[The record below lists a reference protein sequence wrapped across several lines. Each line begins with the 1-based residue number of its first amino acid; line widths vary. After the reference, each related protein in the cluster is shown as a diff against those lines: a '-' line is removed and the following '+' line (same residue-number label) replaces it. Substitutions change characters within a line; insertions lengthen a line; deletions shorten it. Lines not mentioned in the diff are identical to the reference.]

1 MSRTPNGFAA
11 NRRQS
16 GAVHLQLVEQLLDPV
31 LDVPARAGDPLV
43 EGPRRSGSVGHDEA
57 GTSRPGIS
65 VIAPRNEVGTPRLP
79 RTPAAARQ
87 RTASAPGT
95 RARTRRSSFLSMC
108 EALTARYL
116 RRVLADPERHARG
129 RARPRV
135 PGRTPL
141 RPRELDR
148 SRVPRCGRRRPS
160 SPSRRRSGAA
170 GRPPRSR
177 RRPSPR
183 RRGGGGSRR
192 VASRGPGPR
201 TPPCGRPARSSA
213 AGLPPLC
220 PHRRQAHD
228 ERRTASATW
237 SNVIPMPPH
246 VVLGDLDRD
255 LVGRRAHDV
264 GLRDP
269 PESRSARPGPAR
281 RCCSV
286 NGSMSPETAMSTTCA
301 RFASSRMIGFSVS
314 IDTAAAAQ
322 VFLPV
327 AEAAIGRSREHPRG
341 V

>member
-1 MSRTPNGFAA
+1 MSRTRNWFAA
-11 NRRQS
+11 NPRQS
-16 GAVHLQLVEQLLDPV
+16 GAVHLQLGEQLLDPV

-43 EGPRRSGSVGHDEA
+43 EGPRRSSPVGHDGA

-87 RTASAPGT
+87 KNSVSTGNTSTNPAKLVPQHVR
-95 RARTRRSSFLSMC
+95 
-108 EALTARYL
+108 ALTARYL

-183 RRGGGGSRR
+183 RRGGGVSRR

-220 PHRRQAHD
+220 PHRRQVHD

-237 SNVIPMPPH
+237 SNVIPC
-246 VVLGDLDRD
+246 
-255 LVGRRAHDV
+255 RRT
-264 GLRDP
+264 
-269 PESRSARPGPAR
+269 SS
-281 RCCSV
+281 S
-286 NGSMSPETAMSTTCA
+286 ET
-301 RFASSRMIGFSVS
+301 S
-314 IDTAAAAQ
+314 IET
-322 VFLPV
+322 
-327 AEAAIGRSREHPRG
+327 S
-341 V
+341 